1 MEPNRLLN
9 TIITRLRDQRFL
21 FSLGAI
27 IVVAGL
33 APFHLIAS
41 MAILGSAVVIV
52 MVDRILPGRGPEG
65 SKSEGLN
72 LRVALDFE
80 GVDEGTAV
88 RLERRTRC
96 TIQDPR
102 NPGQSTMSEVLLH
115 EGPGGKGW
123 LCPIP
128 MEAGPND
135 LVSFTF
141 NAFDGS
147 QWELTV
153 MPDLLWPK
161 QTANRVT

>member
-27 IVVAGL
+27 IVVASL

-52 MVDRILPGRGPEG
+52 MVDRILPGRWAGG
-65 SKSEGLN
+65 SQSEGLN

-80 GVDEGTAV
+80 GVDEGTAL
-88 RLERRTRC
+88 RLESRTRC

-102 NPGQSTMSEVLLH
+102 NPGQSTVSEVLLY

-128 MEAGPND
+128 LEAGPND

-141 NAFDGS
+141 TASDGS

-153 MPDLLWPK
+153 IPDLLWSK
-161 QTANRVT
+161 ETARRVI